1 MLDKLLARYRIEK
14 SHFDELGD
22 TAKLLFYSYT
32 LFLLSYPMMGTFLNA
47 YLWRQ
52 SSDIS
57 LIAIYNLGFF
67 VALPIGFYLNGMLL
81 RTISLLRLY
90 WLGTI
95 LQGLAAFLTIFLP
108 SANLNRIF
116 VYGLMFGLGGGIYWA
131 NKNYLSL
138 KITRGKN
145 RNYYNNLEG
154 SLDLIIGTIM
164 PVLIGWFIVLGS
176 YLDIYSIESAYK
188 LLMLIAFGLLVI
200 SGHLMQ
206 SANIQHETIQ
216 NISLPKSTRIWNL
229 SRLVQIIYWTLGG
242 INFIIPTVLVLMFVG
257 EEGILGTVES
267 VVYLFSAVILY
278 YLGRKTDSRHH
289 ITIVMVC
296 AAIFLLAA
304 ILYNFTFGLVG
315 ALIYTMFC
323 SLTSGPAWNA
333 IYTTTMEV
341 MDKEHGE
348 NPSVSQYGYVLDNEI
363 FFNLGRLLGMVLFF
377 GLAYITTQETSL
389 RFTPII
395 AGSLQL
401 LLIYPLSILVR
412 YHRGK

>member
-138 KITRGKN
+138 KITRGK
-145 RNYYNNLEG
+145 
-154 SLDLIIGTIM
+154 IGI
-164 PVLIGWFIVLGS
+164 
-176 YLDIYSIESAYK
+176 
-188 LLMLIAFGLLVI
+188 
-200 SGHLMQ
+200 
-206 SANIQHETIQ
+206 
-216 NISLPKSTRIWNL
+216 
-229 SRLVQIIYWTLGG
+229 
-242 INFIIPTVLVLMFVG
+242 
-257 EEGILGTVES
+257 
-267 VVYLFSAVILY
+267 
-278 YLGRKTDSRHH
+278 
-289 ITIVMVC
+289 
-296 AAIFLLAA
+296 
-304 ILYNFTFGLVG
+304 
-315 ALIYTMFC
+315 
-323 SLTSGPAWNA
+323 
-333 IYTTTMEV
+333 TTT
-341 MDKEHGE
+341 
-348 NPSVSQYGYVLDNEI
+348 I
-363 FFNLGRLLGMVLFF
+363 
-377 GLAYITTQETSL
+377 
-389 RFTPII
+389 
-395 AGSLQL
+395 
-401 LLIYPLSILVR
+401 
-412 YHRGK
+412 

>member
-1 MLDKLLARYRIEK
+1 
-14 SHFDELGD
+14 
-22 TAKLLFYSYT
+22 
-32 LFLLSYPMMGTFLNA
+32 
-47 YLWRQ
+47 
-52 SSDIS
+52 
-57 LIAIYNLGFF
+57 
-67 VALPIGFYLNGMLL
+67 
-81 RTISLLRLY
+81 
-90 WLGTI
+90 LGTI